1 MEFKKAQKSESRL
14 RIAISGASGS
24 GKTYSALRIAKGI
37 GGKIAVID
45 TERSSASLYADLVDF
60 DVVNLEPPFNPQKY
74 VDAIK
79 AAETAGYEVII
90 IDSLSHAWSGT
101 GGLLDLHDNIQK
113 SNKSVNGF
121 SAWKEVTPIQ
131 NRFIDAILSSKC
143 HIITTMR
150 AKQEYIIEKG
160 EYKTQVRKV
169 GLAPVQR
176 DGLEYEFTLFFE
188 ISQEHVATASKDRT
202 NIFDGKYFTPSEETG
217 KILMSWLNQ
226 PLSSNGEKNKVEVE
240 AVAGPKAAPNDGNNS
255 NNNLVTADFK
265 KSGQD
270 NSKES
275 AAGNSITINEIS
287 RLIKPELKALFAKES
302 YTTKAIIAVWEKF
315 KGDQEAIVNSIAGIN
330 AKEPAQLAA

>member
-1 MEFKKAQKSESRL
+1 MEFKKATKNETKL
-14 RIAISGASGS
+14 RVGISGAAGS
-24 GKTYSALRIAKGI
+24 GKTFSALKIASGI

-45 TERSSASLYADLVDF
+45 TERSSASLYADMVDF

-79 AAETAGYEVII
+79 TAEAAGYDVII

-121 SAWKEVTPIQ
+121 SAWKEITPIQ

-226 PLSSNGEKNKVEVE
+226 PSAGAEKKQAEVE
-240 AVAGPKAAPNDGNNS
+240 ASTGSEGKNNIITGDFQKVSQDKLKAQG
-255 NNNLVTADFK
+255 
-265 KSGQD
+265 
-270 NSKES
+270 S
-275 AAGNSITINEIS
+275 AASPITINEIS
-287 RLIKPELKALFAKES
+287 RLIKPELKALFAKEA
-302 YTTKAIIAVWEKF
+302 YTTKAIIAIWEKF
-315 KGDQEAIVNSIAGIN
+315 QGEQDAIIDSIAGIN
-330 AKEPAQLAA
+330 AKETAQLAA

>member
-1 MEFKKAQKSESRL
+1 MEFKKAQKNESRL

-45 TERSSASLYADLVDF
+45 TERSSASLYADIIDF
-60 DVVNLEPPFNPQKY
+60 DVLNLEPPYNPQKY
-74 VDAIK
+74 IEAIIE
-79 AAETAGYEVII
+79 AENAGYNVII

-113 SNKSVNGF
+113 SSKGVNGF
-121 SAWKEVTPIQ
+121 SAWKEITPIQ
-131 NRFIDAILSSKC
+131 NRFIDTILASKC

-176 DGLEYEFTLFFE
+176 DGLEYEFTIFFE

-202 NIFDGKYFTPSEETG
+202 NLFDGKYFTPSEETG
-217 KILMSWLNQ
+217 KILINWLNKPVNNAEVILPANNIVQ
-226 PLSSNGEKNKVEVE
+226 PAFQNNKIQQEHT
-240 AVAGPKAAPNDGNNS
+240 K
-255 NNNLVTADFK
+255 TAEMPVLNT
-265 KSGQD
+265 GLTV
-270 NSKES
+270 
-275 AAGNSITINEIS
+275 TINEIV
-287 RLIKPELKALFAKES
+287 RVIKPELKAIFAREA
-302 YTTKAIIAVWEKF
+302 YTTKAIMTIWDKF
-315 KGDQEAIVNSIAGIN
+315 NGNQDAIIDSLTS
-330 AKEPAQLAA
+330 KQTTQAAA

>member
-79 AAETAGYEVII
+79 AAEAAGYEVII

-121 SAWKEVTPIQ
+121 SAWKEITPIQ

-143 HIITTMR
+143 QIITTMR

-188 ISQEHVATASKDRT
+188 ISQDHIATASKDRT

-226 PLSSNGEKNKVEVE
+226 PSALPEKKQIEVE
-240 AVAGPKAAPNDGNNS
+240 ATVEPKDHPKAAEIQS
-255 NNNLVTADFK
+255 NP
-265 KSGQD
+265 
-270 NSKES
+270 
-275 AAGNSITINEIS
+275 ITINEIS
-287 RLIKPELKALFAKES
+287 RLIKPELKALFARES
-302 YTTKAIIAVWEKF
+302 YTTKAIITVWEKF
-315 KGDQEAIVNSIAGIN
+315 RGDQSAIINSIIEMN
-330 AKEPAQLAA
+330 EKEPAKMAA

>member
-1 MEFKKAQKSESRL
+1 MEFKKAQKNESRL

-60 DVVNLEPPFNPQKY
+60 DVLNLEPPFNPQKY

-79 AAETAGYEVII
+79 AAEAAGYEVIV
-90 IDSLSHAWSGT
+90 IDSLSHAWSGS

-121 SAWKEVTPIQ
+121 SAWKEITPIQ

-160 EYKTQVRKV
+160 EYKTRVRKV

-176 DGLEYEFTLFFE
+176 DGLEYEFTIFFE

-226 PLSSNGEKNKVEVE
+226 PSAGSEKKQAEVE
-240 AVAGPKAAPNDGNNS
+240 AVIEPEGKNNI
-255 NNNLVTADFK
+255 VTGDFQK
-265 KSGQD
+265 VSQDKSKSQG
-270 NSKES
+270 SS
-275 AAGNSITINEIS
+275 AVPITINEIS
-287 RLIKPELKALFAKES
+287 RLIKPELKALFAKEA

-315 KGDQEAIVNSIAGIN
+315 KGDQDAMINEIAGIN
-330 AKEPAQLAA
+330 AKEQVQAAA

>member
-60 DVVNLEPPFNPQKY
+60 DVLNLEPPFNPQKY

-176 DGLEYEFTLFFE
+176 DGLEYEFTIFFE

-226 PLSSNGEKNKVEVE
+226 PSAATEKKQVEVE
-240 AVAGPKAAPNDGNNS
+240 ATVEPKDHPKAAETQS
-255 NNNLVTADFK
+255 NP
-265 KSGQD
+265 
-270 NSKES
+270 
-275 AAGNSITINEIS
+275 ITINEIS
-287 RLIKPELKALFAKES
+287 RLIKPELKALFAREA

-315 KGDQEAIVNSIAGIN
+315 RGDQGAIINSIIEMN
-330 AKEPAQLAA
+330 EKEPAKLAA